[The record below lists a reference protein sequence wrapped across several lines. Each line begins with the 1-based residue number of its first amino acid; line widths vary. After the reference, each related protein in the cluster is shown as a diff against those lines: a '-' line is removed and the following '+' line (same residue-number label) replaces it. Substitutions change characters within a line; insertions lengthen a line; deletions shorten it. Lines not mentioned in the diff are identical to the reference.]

1 MATEHVV
8 EGSKLRVGS
17 EKTWRGSSIKKGGRE
32 SLNGMGHK
40 QATILRQ
47 GERESKDVEGV
58 KRYRDG
64 PAMGER

>member
-1 MATEHVV
+1 M
-8 EGSKLRVGS
+8 GS
-17 EKTWRGSSIKKGGRE
+17 EKTRGGRGSIKKEGRRE

-47 GERESKDVEGV
+47 GARERERERKDVEGV

>member
-1 MATEHVV
+1 M
-8 EGSKLRVGS
+8 GS
-17 EKTWRGSSIKKGGRE
+17 EKTRGGRGSIKKEGRRE

-47 GERESKDVEGV
+47 GGRERERERERERKDVEGV